1 MKIALYLCV
10 LISAT
15 VIGHSE
21 EWKRSRD
28 LPVTAVYSLVE
39 HRGAMLAITDSVV
52 YRSTD
57 HGHIWQP
64 TSGQPPIGS
73 TYSVL
78 ASAHDALFLGS
89 NGYGVYR
96 STDAGATWHEINT
109 GLTGWALSI
118 YSIVIHGDT
127 VFAGTSGSGVYVN
140 SVSNPGLWK
149 TYNEGLS
156 QGGVETVSILN
167 GQLFAN
173 VGMYPYR
180 RTLGGD
186 AWKEIVFDPDVIQR
200 PAVSFHNIHDT
211 IYAGTGVGVYK
222 STDLGE
228 TWEKKPILGLDN
240 RTVVALTSWG
250 DRLYAA
256 VRYNDEHFIW
266 TTDDGG
272 ETWQILA
279 HEFAPVYAM
288 SVHNGKLWSCRNDG
302 LWSLIVDPTTD
313 VPSPIDTSDQPAVIG
328 QVYPNPFSD
337 RTTIPITLSRTDQVR
352 LDITDASGKNVA
364 TLLNEQLEQGDHQ
377 VAVDLSTLPTG
388 LYHCTLSVG
397 KSISSKP
404 LLRTN
409 GTR

>member
-1 MKIALYLCV
+1 M

-21 EWKRSRD
+21 DWKRSRD

-57 HGHIWQP
+57 HGTIWQP
-64 TSGQPPIGS
+64 AVGQPPVGS
-73 TYSVL
+73 TYNVL
-78 ASAHDALFLGS
+78 ASTHDALFLGS
-89 NGYGVYR
+89 NGYGMYR

-149 TYNEGLS
+149 SYNEGLS

-222 STDLGE
+222 STDLGL

-250 DRLYAA
+250 ARLYAA

-279 HEFAPVYAM
+279 HEFAPLYAM
-288 SVHNGKLWSCRNDG
+288 SVRNGKLWSCRNDG
-302 LWSLIVDPTTD
+302 LWSSVVDPTTD
-313 VPSPIDTSDQPAVIG
+313 VPASPEGAVRAAFLG
-328 QVYPNPFSD
+328 LNYPNPVQD
-337 RTTIPITLSRTDQVR
+337 RTTIPFDISEPGHVR
-352 LDITDASGKNVA
+352 LEITDGIGRSIA
-364 TLLNEQLEQGDHQ
+364 TIVNGSHERGTYAVE
-377 VAVDLSTLPTG
+377 VDLSALPTG
-388 LYHCTLSVG
+388 FYNYSLSVG
-397 KSISSKP
+397 TFTSSN
-404 LLRTN
+404 LLFLTN
-409 GTR
+409 TSR